1 MQPLLV
7 FGSLD
12 VWGRVTSCTGGK
24 SPSTF
29 AAAFWNK
36 ANNKENISALDLA
49 SGFIM
54 FRLTFI
60 RSLNFKHFLHEL
72 MIFAIIYL
80 KTKTQCSNKKNTLK
94 TDILI

>member
-1 MQPLLV
+1 MQPLVV

-12 VWGRVTSCTGGK
+12 VWGTVASCTGGK

-36 ANNKENISALDLA
+36 ASNNENSSALELA

-60 RSLNFKHFLHEL
+60 QSLYFKHFIHEF
-72 MIFAIIYL
+72 MIFAIIHL
-80 KTKTQCSNKKNTLK
+80 KTMTHSSIEKVYTA
-94 TDILI
+94 D

>member
-12 VWGRVTSCTGGK
+12 VWGTVTSFTGGK

-36 ANNKENISALDLA
+36 ASNKENSSALELV
-49 SGFIM
+49 SGFTM
-54 FRLTFI
+54 FMLIFI
-60 RSLNFKHFLHEL
+60 RSLNFKYFLHEFT
-72 MIFAIIYL
+72 IFL
-80 KTKTQCSNKKNTLK
+80 
-94 TDILI
+94 

>member
-12 VWGRVTSCTGGK
+12 VWGTVTSCTGGK

-36 ANNKENISALDLA
+36 ASNKENSSALELA

-60 RSLNFKHFLHEL
+60 QSLNFKHFLHEFT
-72 MIFAIIYL
+72 IFAIIYL
-80 KTKTQCSNKKNTLK
+80 KTKTHSSNKKLYTE
-94 TDILI
+94 D

>member
-36 ANNKENISALDLA
+36 ASNKENSSALELA
-49 SGFIM
+49 SGFTM
-54 FRLTFI
+54 FRLIFI
-60 RSLNFKHFLHEL
+60 RSLNFKNFLHEF
-72 MIFAIIYL
+72 MIFL
-80 KTKTQCSNKKNTLK
+80 
-94 TDILI
+94 

>member
-24 SPSTF
+24 SPSIF

-36 ANNKENISALDLA
+36 ASNKENSSALELA
-49 SGFIM
+49 SVS
-54 FRLTFI
+54 L
-60 RSLNFKHFLHEL
+60 RS
-72 MIFAIIYL
+72 
-80 KTKTQCSNKKNTLK
+80 
-94 TDILI
+94 D